1 VRKEARAKA
10 QDLLARREHSRVELT
25 RKLEAR
31 GFDRAVVADVLDVLE
46 RERLLSDARFSEQFA
61 HQRAERGH
69 GPLKILNELAQRGI
83 DEDTAREYVN
93 LLDPVWFERALKAK
107 SKRFGRAPPSNLKD
121 RARQSRFLAQ
131 RGYTADQTAKALGAG
146 ESDEETE

>member
-1 VRKEARAKA
+1 M
-10 QDLLARREHSRVELT
+10 
-25 RKLEAR
+25 
-31 GFDRAVVADVLDVLE
+31 ADVLDVLE
-46 RERLLSDARFSEQFA
+46 RQRLLSDARFSEQFA

-93 LLDPVWFERALKAK
+93 PWDPVWFERALKAK
-107 SKRFGRAPPSNLKD
+107 SKRFGRSPPADLKD

-131 RGYTADQTAKALGAG
+131 RGYTADQAAKALGAG